1 MKSINRF
8 ITDFVGMFLII
19 IGSAAIALVE
29 TTTLIIYS
37 LQRFC
42 SNILIP
48 FMIEMMADVNYVTV
62 VIYQGLMSA
71 ASDVALTLSKWLLKA
86 SQIAHNKSE
95 ELIHKSWID

>member
-8 ITDFVGMFLII
+8 ITDFVGMFFII

-29 TTTLIIYS
+29 VTTQIMYFIEKI
-37 LQRFC
+37 C
-42 SNILIP
+42 CNIVLP
-48 FMIEMMADVNYVTV
+48 FIIEMMADINYIII
-62 VIYQGLMSA
+62 VIYQGLVSA

-95 ELIHKSWID
+95 ELIHKSWMD

>member
-1 MKSINRF
+1 MKTIKRF

-29 TTTLIIYS
+29 VTTLIIYS

-42 SNILIP
+42 YNILIP
-48 FMIEMMADVNYVTV
+48 FMIEMMADVNYITI
-62 VIYQGLMSA
+62 VIYQGLMSVT
-71 ASDVALTLSKWLLKA
+71 SDVALILSKWLLNI
-86 SQIAHNKSE
+86 SQITHNKSE